1 MDKREHGQAVTFFRP
16 SWGDSQERQTS
27 LSQGLMV
34 ADPAQS
40 YTILRDNS
48 CHVTFFL
55 KEKRGGFTIITE
67 DGYHKKELRKMS
79 VLIKDLC
86 NTIPTILS

>member
-1 MDKREHGQAVTFFRP
+1 
-16 SWGDSQERQTS
+16 
-27 LSQGLMV
+27 MV
-34 ADPAQS
+34 ADLAQS

-48 CHVTFFL
+48 CHVTFFIFL
-55 KEKRGGFTIITE
+55 KKGGFIIIIE

-79 VLIKDLC
+79 ALIKDLC